1 MQQQV
6 PSPVIDTDVLLAWVV
21 LTVATVILLSLVYRA
36 VARSAPKRQD
46 LVPVSPPSVVTL
58 QKPHLYISA
67 DVDEAYTLLNRSVEN
82 LNEGSFNA
90 AAEKAYQAAT
100 NVLSQLL
107 RYFSID
113 AKGMSIMQM
122 LKTLHDKGALLQPHA
137 GLERVDEIIG
147 REQQGKSLSREETH
161 WVIHIAHFL
170 IETSKEV
177 PVKE

>member
-1 MQQQV
+1 MPQQV
-6 PSPVIDTDVLLAWVV
+6 PSPVIDTDVLLAWIV
-21 LTVATVILLSLVYRA
+21 LTVATVIMLSLVYRA
-36 VARSAPKRQD
+36 VARSAPKRED
-46 LVPVSPPSVVTL
+46 FMPVPPLPVTL

-67 DVDEAYTLLNRSVEN
+67 DVDEAYSLLNRSVDDIN
-82 LNEGSFNA
+82 DGFFNA

-107 RYFSID
+107 HYFSVD

-122 LKTLHDKGALLQPHA
+122 LKMLRDKGALLRPHA
-137 GLERVDEIIG
+137 GLERVDEIVERG
-147 REQQGKSLSREETH
+147 RQGKSLSREETH
-161 WVIHIAHFL
+161 WVVHIAHFI